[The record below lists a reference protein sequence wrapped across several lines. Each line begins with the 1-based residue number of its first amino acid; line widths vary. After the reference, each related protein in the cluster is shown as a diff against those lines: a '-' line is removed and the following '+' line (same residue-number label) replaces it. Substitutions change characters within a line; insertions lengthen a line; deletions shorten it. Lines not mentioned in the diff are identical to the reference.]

1 MKLRASAKTDTGQVR
16 TVNEDAY
23 ACLTDQG
30 LFVVCD
36 GMGGEA
42 AGEVASQLAVE
53 TVQRRLSDTESPD
66 DFAPVSENLLPRT
79 NRLASAVRSS
89 NHAIYE
95 RAQQDAG
102 CAGMGTTLVGA
113 WIADNIVSLAH
124 VGDSRAYLWRKSR
137 FDPLTRDHSLVEAK
151 VAVGVLSRA
160 TSLQSK
166 EQNVLLRVLGR
177 ELDVEADLAEVP
189 VQPGDYVL
197 LCSDGLTRMVDDAAL
212 AEAVATLR
220 RPQRICDRLV
230 DVANRDG
237 GPDNITV
244 IVVEIVGS
252 WWQQWWNR

>member
-1 MKLRASAKTDTGQVR
+1 MKLRASVKTDTGQVR

-36 GMGGEA
+36 GMGGAA

-53 TVQRRLSDTESPD
+53 TVRRRLSGSGSPD
-66 DFAPVSENLLPRT
+66 DVAPVSENLLPRT
-79 NRLASAVRSS
+79 NRLASAVHSS
-89 NHAIYE
+89 NQAIYE
-95 RAQQDAG
+95 RAQQDARY
-102 CAGMGTTLVGA
+102 AGMGTTLVGA
-113 WIADNIVSLAH
+113 WIEDNIVSLAH

-137 FDPLTRDHSLVEAK
+137 FDSLTRDHSLVEAK
-151 VAVGVLSRA
+151 VAAGVLSRA
-160 TSLQSK
+160 ESLQSE

-177 ELDVEADLAEVP
+177 EQDVEVDLAEVP

-197 LCSDGLTRMVDDAAL
+197 LGSDGLTRMVDDVQM
-212 AEAVATLR
+212 AEAIATLR
-220 RPQRICDRLV
+220 EPQRICDHLV
-230 DVANRDG
+230 DVANRNG

-252 WWQQWWNR
+252 WWQRWWTR